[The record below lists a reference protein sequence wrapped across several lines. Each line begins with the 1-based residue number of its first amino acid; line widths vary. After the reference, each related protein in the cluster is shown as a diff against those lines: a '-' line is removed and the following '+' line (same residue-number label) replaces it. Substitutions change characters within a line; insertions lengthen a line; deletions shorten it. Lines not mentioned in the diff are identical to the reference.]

1 MTTIK
6 TRIEYQNIDQ
16 FDTTL
21 TDTDWKQTSG
31 VWDGDT
37 LLGVLWQ
44 HPDTEDEL
52 YVVVMPDENVIET
65 TGRVIS

>member
-21 TDTDWKQTSG
+21 TDTGWKQTSG
-31 VWDGDT
+31 VWDGDN